1 VMQIEIPPLRERKDD
16 IPVLV
21 DYFIEK
27 FNEKLGSNVKGVTK
41 KVLNKIISN
50 TWQGNVRELEN
61 IIEKSMILTD
71 REIIDEIEL
80 IKRDEQIDPRIW
92 MDSMKLDEALSKLE
106 KLYIEKS
113 LLDNDGNRTRAAE
126 TLGISRRGLLY
137 KIKEYGLGP
146 GDDKED

>member
-1 VMQIEIPPLRERKDD
+1 MQIEIPPLRERKDD

-41 KVLNKIISN
+41 KVLNKIIAN
-50 TWQGNVRELEN
+50 TWHGNVRELEN

-80 IKRDEQIDPRIW
+80 IKRDEQIDPKIW

-106 KLYIEKS
+106 KLYIEKA
-113 LLDNDGNRTRAAE
+113 LFDNDGNRTRAAE
-126 TLGISRRGLLY
+126 ILGISRRGLLY